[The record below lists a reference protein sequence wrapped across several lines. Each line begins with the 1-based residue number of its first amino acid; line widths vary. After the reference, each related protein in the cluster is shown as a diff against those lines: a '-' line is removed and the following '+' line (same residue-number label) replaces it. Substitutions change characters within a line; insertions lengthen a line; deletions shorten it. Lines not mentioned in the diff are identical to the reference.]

1 MYCKYCGKE
10 IAEDSAYCQYCGG
23 QLQGDIHE
31 KTKHP
36 LPLLKRFQ
44 SMSKGWQVAIMVYIV
59 WLFAG
64 ICVLIGM
71 APYGSRGDYDFSEV
85 FWPVFLAV
93 IGVPII
99 VLFVW
104 YYFARLRMPK
114 KKIEKINDGAVGSG
128 QTTSESV
135 DQRNAIGQSVQK
147 ESVARLPLL
156 DFAQQHGKMQVK
168 TVANPTTNEVRSF
181 CVFTNEQ
188 GIEIE
193 VHFSQEL
200 GPLRPQEIAERKEQ
214 LVVVQKMDGTF
225 ELE

>member
-10 IAEDSAYCQYCGG
+10 IAEDAAFCQYCGSN
-23 QLQGDIHE
+23 LQGQQ
-31 KTKHP
+31 KGKVNVS
-36 LPLLKRFQ
+36 LLTRFQ
-44 SMSKGWQVAIMVYIV
+44 SLSKGWQIAIMVYIV
-59 WLFAG
+59 WFFAG
-64 ICVLIGM
+64 MCVLIGM
-71 APYGSRGDYDFSEV
+71 APYGRRGDYEFSEV

-93 IGVPII
+93 VGVPIV

-104 YYFARLRMPK
+104 YYYARLRKPK
-114 KKIEKINDGAVGSG
+114 VNDVQENERDLASSSTKSG
-128 QTTSESV
+128 FGVKMVSC
-135 DQRNAIGQSVQK
+135 
-147 ESVARLPLL
+147 PLM
-156 DFAQQHGKMQVK
+156 DFANQHGKMQVK

-188 GIEIE
+188 GIET
-193 VHFSQEL
+193 VVQFSQEL

>member
-10 IAEDSAYCQYCGG
+10 IAEDAAFCQYCGSN
-23 QLQGDIHE
+23 LQGQQ
-31 KTKHP
+31 KGKVNVS
-36 LPLLKRFQ
+36 LLTRFQ
-44 SMSKGWQVAIMVYIV
+44 SLSKGWQIAIMVYIV
-59 WLFAG
+59 WFFAG
-64 ICVLIGM
+64 MCVLIGM
-71 APYGSRGDYDFSEV
+71 APYGRLGDYEFSEV

-114 KKIEKINDGAVGSG
+114 KKIEKVNDGAVGSG
-128 QTTSESV
+128 QTASESV

-147 ESVARLPLL
+147 ESVACLSLL

-200 GPLRPQEIAERKEQ
+200 GPLRPQEIVERKEQ